1 MKKLRPIG
9 RMHDTEIHGK
19 GIDFQKSY
27 MHCRAKQTFWMA
39 IDFQKREIQSDL
51 EKALPSNATHK
62 KLKPS

>member
-1 MKKLRPIG
+1 
-9 RMHDTEIHGK
+9 MHDTEIHGK

-51 EKALPSNATHK
+51 EKALKQPQRNTQK
-62 KLKPS
+62 TKTLLRR